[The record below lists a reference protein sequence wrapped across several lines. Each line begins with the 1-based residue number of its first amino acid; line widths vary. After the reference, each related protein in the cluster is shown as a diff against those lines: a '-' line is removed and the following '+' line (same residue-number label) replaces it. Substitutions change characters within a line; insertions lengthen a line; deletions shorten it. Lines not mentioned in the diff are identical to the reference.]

1 MNDSLFGFPS
11 AFSSNPLLCLLPSR
25 GHVAKLES
33 LTSSLF
39 ARYETV
45 TSLQREMK
53 SAQERD
59 LQRAY
64 AAEEAMLRQV
74 LDWLDLKPES
84 GERQ

>member
-1 MNDSLFGFPS
+1 MSDSLFGFPS
-11 AFSSNPLLCLLPSR
+11 AFSSSPLLCLLPSR
-25 GHVAKLES
+25 GQVAKLET

-45 TSLQREMK
+45 TALQREMK
-53 SAQERD
+53 SSSERD

-84 GERQ
+84 GERE